1 MLFHHVFMFI
11 MSVIMSSIDDYYDY
25 YDYYEYYMFIPS
37 LIVADK

>member
-1 MLFHHVFMFI
+1 MFI